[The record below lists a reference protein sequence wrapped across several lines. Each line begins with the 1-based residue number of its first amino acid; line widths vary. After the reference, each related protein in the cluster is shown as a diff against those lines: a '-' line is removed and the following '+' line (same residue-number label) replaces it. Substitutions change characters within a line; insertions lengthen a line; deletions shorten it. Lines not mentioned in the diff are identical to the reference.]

1 MTDRRGRPAQAGRP
15 FSPCAG
21 PHVFWARRSD
31 TAHSPHTMGRPCAA
45 IPVPATR
52 GLWWTGPMASGIR
65 ASAPTFR
72 PESTAVEGWHPPSRL
87 DSLERI
93 GRAGEGVGHEQMEDS
108 DSPSCHRVCSASCGR
123 HRLLGNPRRLP
134 AELLSGTSRRFNPNT
149 REARCSSACCRD
161 PGWVGGLVLV
171 G

>member
-52 GLWWTGPMASGIR
+52 GLRWTGPMASGIR
-65 ASAPTFR
+65 VPGPTFR
-72 PESTAVEGWHPPSRL
+72 PKSTAVEGNHLPLRT
-87 DSLERI
+87 DSLV
-93 GRAGEGVGHEQMEDS
+93 GMDQGGQGVGHEQMEDS
-108 DSPSCHRVCSASCGR
+108 HSPSCRRVRGTSCGR
-123 HRLLGNPRRLP
+123 HRLLGNPCRFP
-134 AELLSGTSRRFNPNT
+134 AELLSRTPRGFNPNT
-149 REARCSSACCRD
+149 REARCSSAYCRH

-171 G
+171 R